1 MDNILKYLE
10 KTAERFPDKT
20 AVDDGTV
27 QFTYQEL
34 LDKARHFGLYF
45 LDKTMPGRPVA
56 ILREKS
62 SEVLAAMF
70 GIVYAGCFY
79 VMIDPEQPLERLK
92 DILSVLKTDL
102 VLTDSTY
109 KNQLEDA
116 GYQGEIYLLDQ
127 ERTEASLTE
136 QDIEKLM
143 ERRSTADSADLLYG
157 IFTSGSTGKP
167 KCVAVSQQAVIDF
180 IGHFT
185 KQFEITDKD
194 RIANQAPFDFDVSV
208 KDIYSAITTGA
219 TLVLVPKRLFSLPP
233 RLLDYLCDK
242 KVTVMVWA
250 VSALCLISSL
260 KGLKYK
266 IPEDARI
273 IMFSGEVM
281 PVKQMRLWQQALP
294 QTKFINLY
302 GPSEITC
309 NCTWYPV
316 QREFQDGEVIPAG
329 KAFNGRTVFLLD
341 DTGAEI
347 TEPGKTG
354 EICVAGESLADGYYH
369 NEEETARRFVQ
380 GIIASTG
387 ETARY
392 YKTGDLGYYGED
404 ENLYFAGRKDF
415 QIKHMGHRIELG
427 EVEAAC
433 QALEGISRVC
443 CIYDEPNTKII
454 AFYVGELESK
464 AIIQGMGEKLPR
476 FMIPNVFQKVD
487 AMPLTKNGKIDRKA
501 LMASYEE
508 RK

>member
-10 KTAERFPDKT
+10 NTAEKFPDKT
-20 AVDDGTV
+20 AVDDGNQ

-34 LDKARHFGLYF
+34 LNRARHFGLFF
-45 LDKTMPGRPVA
+45 LNRTEPGRPVA
-56 ILREKS
+56 ILHEKS
-62 SEVLAAMF
+62 SEVLSAMF
-70 GIVYAGCFY
+70 GVVYAGCFY

-92 DILSVLKTDL
+92 DILTVLETDL
-102 VLTDSTY
+102 VITDSTY
-109 KNQLEDA
+109 RHQLDDA
-116 GYQGEIYLLDQ
+116 GYQGQIYLLEEEPSDEAVTAQ
-127 ERTEASLTE
+127 EL
-136 QDIEKLM
+136 DKLM
-143 ERRSTADSADLLYG
+143 ERRSFAKNTDLLYG

-167 KCVAVSQQAVIDF
+167 KCVAVSHQAVIDF

-185 KQFEITDKD
+185 KQFQIADRD
-194 RIANQAPFDFDVSV
+194 RIGNQAPFDFDVSV

-219 TLVLVPKRLFSLPP
+219 TLVLVPKRLFALPP
-233 RLLDYLCDK
+233 KLLDYLCDK

-266 IPEDARI
+266 IPEDARL

-294 QTKFINLY
+294 QTEFVNLY

-415 QIKHMGHRIELG
+415 QIKHMGHRIEL
-427 EVEAAC
+427 EEI
-433 QALEGISRVC
+433 ER
-443 CIYDEPNTKII
+443 
-454 AFYVGELESK
+454 AF
-464 AIIQGMGEKLPR
+464 EKLDGVSRCCCLFDKKRNKLLGFYTGDSEEKEVHQELKRYLPIY
-476 FMIPNVFQKVD
+476 MIPAKIRKID
-487 AMPLTKNGKIDRKA
+487 KMPLNKNGKIDRKYLA
-501 LMASYEE
+501 EE
-508 RK
+508 WS

>member
-10 KTAERFPDKT
+10 NTAEKFPDKT
-20 AVDDGTV
+20 AMDDGNQ

-34 LDKARHFGLYF
+34 LNRARHFGLSF
-45 LDKTMPGRPVA
+45 LNRTEPDRPVA
-56 ILREKS
+56 ILHEKS
-62 SEVLAAMF
+62 SEVLSAMF
-70 GIVYAGCFY
+70 GVVYAGCFY

-92 DILSVLKTDL
+92 DILTVLETDL
-102 VLTDSTY
+102 VITDSTY
-109 KNQLEDA
+109 RHQLDDA
-116 GYQGEIYLLDQ
+116 GYQGQIYLLEEEPSDEAVTVQ
-127 ERTEASLTE
+127 EL
-136 QDIEKLM
+136 DKLM
-143 ERRSTADSADLLYG
+143 ERRSFAKNTDLLYG

-167 KCVAVSQQAVIDF
+167 KCVAVSHQAVIDF

-185 KQFEITDKD
+185 KQFQITDRD
-194 RIANQAPFDFDVSV
+194 CIGNQAPFDFDVSV

-219 TLVLVPKRLFSLPP
+219 TLVLVPKRLFALPP
-233 RLLDYLCDK
+233 KLLDYLCDK

-266 IPEDARI
+266 IPEDARL

-294 QTKFINLY
+294 QTEFVNLY

-415 QIKHMGHRIELG
+415 QIKHMGHRIEL
-427 EVEAAC
+427 EEI
-433 QALEGISRVC
+433 ER
-443 CIYDEPNTKII
+443 
-454 AFYVGELESK
+454 AF
-464 AIIQGMGEKLPR
+464 EKLDGVSRCCCLFDKKRNKLLGFYTGDSEEKEVHQELKRYLPVY
-476 FMIPNVFQKVD
+476 MIPAKIRKID
-487 AMPLTKNGKIDRKA
+487 KMPLNKNGKIDRKYLA
-501 LMASYEE
+501 EE
-508 RK
+508 WS

>member
-10 KTAERFPDKT
+10 NTAEKFPDKT
-20 AVDDGTV
+20 AVDDGNQ

-34 LDKARHFGLYF
+34 LNRARHFGLSF
-45 LDKTMPGRPVA
+45 LNRTEPDRPVA
-56 ILREKS
+56 ILHEKS
-62 SEVLAAMF
+62 SEVLSAMF
-70 GIVYAGCFY
+70 GVVYAGCFY

-92 DILSVLKTDL
+92 DILTVLETDL
-102 VLTDSTY
+102 VITDSTY
-109 KNQLEDA
+109 RHQLDDA
-116 GYQGEIYLLDQ
+116 GYQGQIYLLEEEPSDEAVTVQ
-127 ERTEASLTE
+127 EL
-136 QDIEKLM
+136 DKLM
-143 ERRSTADSADLLYG
+143 ERRSFAKNTDLLYG

-167 KCVAVSQQAVIDF
+167 KCVAVSHQAVIDF

-185 KQFEITDKD
+185 KQFQITDRD
-194 RIANQAPFDFDVSV
+194 CIGNQAPFDFDVSV

-219 TLVLVPKRLFSLPP
+219 TLVLVPKRLFALPP
-233 RLLDYLCDK
+233 KLLDYLCDK

-266 IPEDARI
+266 IPEDARL

-294 QTKFINLY
+294 QTEFVNLY

-415 QIKHMGHRIELG
+415 QIKHMGHRIELEEIERAFEKLDG
-427 EVEAAC
+427 VSRCCCLFDKKRNKLLGFYTGDSEEKEVH
-433 QALEGISRVC
+433 QALKR
-443 CIYDEPNTKII
+443 Y
-454 AFYVGELESK
+454 
-464 AIIQGMGEKLPR
+464 LPVY
-476 FMIPNVFQKVD
+476 MIPAKIRKID
-487 AMPLTKNGKIDRKA
+487 KMPLNKNGKIDRKYLA
-501 LMASYEE
+501 EE
-508 RK
+508 WS

>member
-10 KTAERFPDKT
+10 NTAEKFPDKT
-20 AVDDGTV
+20 AVDDGNQ

-34 LDKARHFGLYF
+34 LNRARHFGLSF
-45 LDKTMPGRPVA
+45 LNRTEPGRPVA
-56 ILREKS
+56 ILHEKS
-62 SEVLAAMF
+62 SEVLSAMF
-70 GIVYAGCFY
+70 GVVYAGCFY

-92 DILSVLKTDL
+92 DILTVLETDL
-102 VLTDSTY
+102 VITDSTY
-109 KNQLEDA
+109 RHQLDDA
-116 GYQGEIYLLDQ
+116 GYQGQIYLLEEEPSDEAVTVQ
-127 ERTEASLTE
+127 EL
-136 QDIEKLM
+136 DKLM
-143 ERRSTADSADLLYG
+143 ERRSFAKNTDLLYG

-167 KCVAVSQQAVIDF
+167 KCVAVSHQAVIDF

-185 KQFEITDKD
+185 KQFQITDRD
-194 RIANQAPFDFDVSV
+194 RIGNQAPFDFDVSV

-219 TLVLVPKRLFSLPP
+219 TLVLVPKRLFALPP
-233 RLLDYLCDK
+233 KLLDYLCDK

-266 IPEDARI
+266 IPEDARL

-294 QTKFINLY
+294 QTEFVNLY

-316 QREFQDGEVIPAG
+316 QRGFQDGEVIPAG

-347 TEPGKTG
+347 TESGKTG
-354 EICVAGESLADGYYH
+354 EICVAESLADGYYH

-415 QIKHMGHRIELG
+415 QIKHMGHRIEL
-427 EVEAAC
+427 EEI
-433 QALEGISRVC
+433 ER
-443 CIYDEPNTKII
+443 
-454 AFYVGELESK
+454 AF
-464 AIIQGMGEKLPR
+464 EKLDGVSRCCCLFDKKRNKLLGFYTGDSEEKEVHQELKRYLPVY
-476 FMIPNVFQKVD
+476 MIPAKIRKID
-487 AMPLTKNGKIDRKA
+487 KMPLNKNGKIDRKYLA
-501 LMASYEE
+501 EE
-508 RK
+508 WS

>member
-10 KTAERFPDKT
+10 NTAEKFPDKT
-20 AVDDGTV
+20 AVDDGNQ

-34 LDKARHFGLYF
+34 LNRARHFGLSF
-45 LDKTMPGRPVA
+45 LNRTEPGRPVA
-56 ILREKS
+56 ILHEKS
-62 SEVLAAMF
+62 SEVLSAMF
-70 GIVYAGCFY
+70 GVVYAGCFY

-92 DILSVLKTDL
+92 DILTVLETDL
-102 VLTDSTY
+102 VITDSTY
-109 KNQLEDA
+109 RHQLDDA
-116 GYQGEIYLLDQ
+116 GYQGQIYLLEEEPSDEAVTAQ
-127 ERTEASLTE
+127 EL
-136 QDIEKLM
+136 DKLM
-143 ERRSTADSADLLYG
+143 ERRSFAKNTDLLYG

-167 KCVAVSQQAVIDF
+167 KCVAVSHQAVIDF

-185 KQFEITDKD
+185 KQFQITDRD
-194 RIANQAPFDFDVSV
+194 RIGNQAPFDFDVSV

-219 TLVLVPKRLFSLPP
+219 TLVLVPKRLFALPP
-233 RLLDYLCDK
+233 KLLDYLCDK

-266 IPEDARI
+266 IPEDARL

-294 QTKFINLY
+294 QTEFVNLY

-329 KAFNGRTVFLLD
+329 KAFNGRTVFLLG

-354 EICVAGESLADGYYH
+354 EICVAGESQADGYNH

-415 QIKHMGHRIELG
+415 QIKHMGHRIEL
-427 EVEAAC
+427 EEI
-433 QALEGISRVC
+433 ER
-443 CIYDEPNTKII
+443 
-454 AFYVGELESK
+454 AF
-464 AIIQGMGEKLPR
+464 EKLDGVSRCCCLFDKKRNKLLGFYTGDSEEKEVHQELKRYLPVY
-476 FMIPNVFQKVD
+476 MIPAKIRKID
-487 AMPLTKNGKIDRKA
+487 KMPLNKNGKIDRKYLA
-501 LMASYEE
+501 EE
-508 RK
+508 WS

>member
-34 LDKARHFGLYF
+34 LDKARHFGLSF

-136 QDIEKLM
+136 QDVEKLM
-143 ERRSTADSADLLYG
+143 ERRSTADSTDLLYG

-185 KQFEITDKD
+185 KQFEITDQD

-316 QREFQDGEVIPAG
+316 EREFQDGEVIPAG
-329 KAFNGRTVFLLD
+329 RAFDGRTVFLLD
-341 DTGAEI
+341 ETGADI
-347 TEPGKTG
+347 TESGKTG

-369 NEEETARRFVQ
+369 NEEETARRFVTEQ
-380 GIIASTG
+380 FRAKQETQDFTVQVILGIL
-387 ETARY
+387 ARMRIFI
-392 YKTGDLGYYGED
+392 LPD
-404 ENLYFAGRKDF
+404 EK
-415 QIKHMGHRIELG
+415 
-427 EVEAAC
+427 
-433 QALEGISRVC
+433 ISRSSIWVTGSNLRKSKEHLRSLTEFQDAAVC
-443 CIYDEPNTKII
+443 SIQN
-454 AFYVGELESK
+454 
-464 AIIQGMGEKLPR
+464 AISSWD
-476 FMIPNVFQKVD
+476 FIPVTW
-487 AMPLTKNGKIDRKA
+487 MRRKFIRN
-501 LMASYEE
+501 LSVSF
-508 RK
+508 RSI

>member
-10 KTAERFPDKT
+10 NTAEKFPDKT
-20 AVDDGTV
+20 AVDDGNQ

-34 LDKARHFGLYF
+34 LNRARHFGLSF
-45 LDKTMPGRPVA
+45 LNRTEPGRPVA
-56 ILREKS
+56 ILHEKS
-62 SEVLAAMF
+62 SEVLSAMF
-70 GIVYAGCFY
+70 GVVYAGCFY

-92 DILSVLKTDL
+92 DILTVLETDL
-102 VLTDSTY
+102 VITDSTY
-109 KNQLEDA
+109 RHQLDDA
-116 GYQGEIYLLDQ
+116 GYQGQIYLLEEEPSDEAVTVQ
-127 ERTEASLTE
+127 EL
-136 QDIEKLM
+136 DKLM
-143 ERRSTADSADLLYG
+143 ERRSFAKNTDLLYG

-167 KCVAVSQQAVIDF
+167 KCVAVSHQAVIDF

-185 KQFEITDKD
+185 KQFQITDRD
-194 RIANQAPFDFDVSV
+194 CIGNQAPFDFDVSV

-219 TLVLVPKRLFSLPP
+219 TLVLVPKRLFALPP
-233 RLLDYLCDK
+233 KLLDYLCDK

-266 IPEDARI
+266 IPEDARL

-294 QTKFINLY
+294 QTEFVNLY

-415 QIKHMGHRIELG
+415 QIKHMGHRIEL
-427 EVEAAC
+427 EEI
-433 QALEGISRVC
+433 ER
-443 CIYDEPNTKII
+443 
-454 AFYVGELESK
+454 AF
-464 AIIQGMGEKLPR
+464 EKLDRVSRCCCLFDKKRNKLLGFYTGDSEEKEVHQELKRYLPVY
-476 FMIPNVFQKVD
+476 MIPAKIRKID
-487 AMPLTKNGKIDRKA
+487 KMPLNKNGKIDRKYLA
-501 LMASYEE
+501 EE
-508 RK
+508 WS

>member
-1 MDNILKYLE
+1 MKNILEYLE
-10 KTAERFPDKT
+10 NTAEKFPDKT

-27 QFTYQEL
+27 QFTWQEL
-34 LDKARHFGLYF
+34 LDRARHFGRSF
-45 LDKTMPGRPVA
+45 LDRTAPGRPVA

-70 GIVYAGCFY
+70 GVVYAGCFY

-92 DILSVLKTDL
+92 DILSVLETDL

-109 KNQLEDA
+109 KKQLDEA
-116 GYQGEIYLLDQ
+116 GYQGEVYLLDE
-127 ERTEASLTE
+127 ERTEEPLTE

-143 ERRSTADSADLLYG
+143 ERRSTAKSTDLLYG

-167 KCVAVSQQAVIDF
+167 KCVAVSQQAVMDF

-185 KQFEITDKD
+185 KQFEITDQD

-208 KDIYSAITTGA
+208 KDIYSAVTTGA

-233 RLLDYLCDK
+233 KLLDYLCDK

-294 QTKFINLY
+294 QTKFVNLY

-316 QREFQDGEVIPAG
+316 EREFQDGEVIPAG
-329 KAFNGRTVFLLD
+329 KAFDGRTVFLLD
-341 DTGAEI
+341 EADAEI
-347 TEPGKTG
+347 TETGKTG

-369 NEEETARRFVQ
+369 NAEETARRFV
-380 GIIASTG
+380 TG
-387 ETARY
+387 TVPEEGENTRFY
-392 YKTGDLGYYGED
+392 RTGDLGYFGED
-404 ENLYFAGRKDF
+404 KNLYFAGRKDF
-415 QIKHMGHRIELG
+415 QIKHMGHRIEL
-427 EVEAAC
+427 EEI
-433 QALEGISRVC
+433 ER
-443 CIYDEPNTKII
+443 
-454 AFYVGELESK
+454 AF
-464 AIIQGMGEKLPR
+464 EKLDGVSRCCCLFDTKRNKLLGFYTGDSDEKEVHQELKR
-476 FMIPNVFQKVD
+476 FLPLYMIPAKIRRIEK
-487 AMPLTKNGKIDRKA
+487 MPLNKNGKIDRKYLA
-501 LMASYEE
+501 QEWN
-508 RK
+508 

>member
-10 KTAERFPDKT
+10 NTAEKFPDKT
-20 AVDDGTV
+20 AVDDGNQ

-34 LDKARHFGLYF
+34 LNRARHFGLSF
-45 LDKTMPGRPVA
+45 LNRIEPGRPVA
-56 ILREKS
+56 ILHEKS
-62 SEVLAAMF
+62 SEVLSAMF
-70 GIVYAGCFY
+70 GVVYAGCFY

-92 DILSVLKTDL
+92 DILTVLETDL
-102 VLTDSTY
+102 VITDSTY
-109 KNQLEDA
+109 RHQLDDA
-116 GYQGEIYLLDQ
+116 GYQGQIYLLEEEPSDEAVTVQ
-127 ERTEASLTE
+127 EL
-136 QDIEKLM
+136 DKLM
-143 ERRSTADSADLLYG
+143 ERRSFAKNTDLLYG

-167 KCVAVSQQAVIDF
+167 KCVAVSHQAVIDF

-185 KQFEITDKD
+185 KQFQITDRD
-194 RIANQAPFDFDVSV
+194 CIGNQAPFDFDVSV

-219 TLVLVPKRLFSLPP
+219 TLVLVPKRLFALPP
-233 RLLDYLCDK
+233 KLLDYLCDK

-266 IPEDARI
+266 IPEDARL

-294 QTKFINLY
+294 QTEFVNLY

-415 QIKHMGHRIELG
+415 QIKHMGHRIEL
-427 EVEAAC
+427 EEI
-433 QALEGISRVC
+433 ER
-443 CIYDEPNTKII
+443 
-454 AFYVGELESK
+454 AF
-464 AIIQGMGEKLPR
+464 EKLDGVSRCCCLFDKKRNKLLGFYTGDSEEKEVHQELKRYLPVY
-476 FMIPNVFQKVD
+476 MIPAKIRKID
-487 AMPLTKNGKIDRKA
+487 KMPLNKNGKIDRKYLA
-501 LMASYEE
+501 EE
-508 RK
+508 WS